1 MITMQ
6 HTIIGMPGSGKTTY
20 LAALWHLL
28 TSNEVNC
35 KFTLN
40 RLVGDRA
47 YLDKIAE
54 LWQNCEE
61 VPRTSLAAETKV
73 SIEVKDCHTGK
84 NALLNFPEFS
94 GESFEL
100 QLASRK
106 CKRDYVEG
114 FDGSGGILLFVT
126 ADKVTDG
133 MSIRDVA
140 PVIQGQDIT
149 EVPEEHTEWDH
160 KMVPSQVSLV
170 ELLQFLQN
178 KPFKTSNRR
187 LSIIISAWDVVK
199 TQSLTLSPSVWLER
213 ELPLFFQFLMNN
225 RDYFDFQVFGISAQ
239 GGDVTSDSRHEL
251 ALKIPSKRI
260 ACIGEDTEPHDLTSP
275 IAWLMS
281 KE

>member
-1 MITMQ
+1 MITTQ

-28 TSNEVNC
+28 TSNEVNS

-40 RLVGDRA
+40 RLVGNRD
-47 YLDKIAE
+47 YLDMIAD
-54 LWQNCEE
+54 LWQKCEE

-73 SIEVKDCHTGK
+73 LIDVKESYTGK
-84 NALLNFPEFS
+84 SALLNFPEFS

-106 CKRDYVEG
+106 CKKDYVEG
-114 FDGSGGILLFVT
+114 FDGNGGVLLFVT

-140 PVIQGQDIT
+140 PIT
-149 EVPEEHTEWDH
+149 REQEIIEDPEEHTEWDP

-170 ELLQFLQN
+170 ELLQFLQH
-178 KPFKTSNRR
+178 KPFKIINRR
-187 LSIIISAWDVVK
+187 LAIIISAWDVVE
-199 TQSLTLSPSVWLER
+199 TQAILLTPTAWLER
-213 ELPLFFQFLMNN
+213 EFPLLFQYLINN
-225 RDYFDFQVFGISAQ
+225 KDYFDFRVFGISAQ
-239 GGDVTSDSRHEL
+239 GGDVTSNSRNEL
-251 ALKIPSKRI
+251 VLKVPSKRI
-260 ACIGEDTEPHDLTSP
+260 SCIGEDTEPHDLTSP

-281 KE
+281 RE

>member
-28 TSNEVNC
+28 TSNEVNS
-35 KFTLN
+35 KFILN
-40 RLVGDRA
+40 RLVGNRV
-47 YLDKIAE
+47 YLDKIAD
-54 LWQNCEE
+54 LWQKCEE

-73 SIEVKDCHTGK
+73 SIDVKESHTGK

-100 QLASRK
+100 QIASRK
-106 CKRDYVEG
+106 CKKDYVEG
-114 FDGSGGILLFVT
+114 LNGDGGILLFVT
-126 ADKVTDG
+126 ADKITDG
-133 MSIRDVA
+133 LSIRDVA
-140 PVIQGQDIT
+140 PVNQSQNIT
-149 EVPEEHTEWDH
+149 EVTDEHTEWDH

-178 KPFKTSNRR
+178 KPFKIVNRK
-187 LSIIISAWDVVK
+187 LSIIISAWDVVEA
-199 TQSLTLSPSVWLER
+199 QSLSPLKWLER
-213 ELPLFFQFLMNN
+213 EYPLLFQFLMNN
-225 RDYFDFQVFGISAQ
+225 RDYFNFRIFGISAQ
-239 GGDVTSDSRHEL
+239 GGDVTSDSRNEL
-251 ALKIPSKRI
+251 ALKVPSKRI
-260 ACIGEDTEPHDLTSP
+260 TCIGEDTEPHDLTSP

>member
-28 TSNEVNC
+28 TSNEVNS
-35 KFTLN
+35 KFILN
-40 RLVGDRA
+40 RLVGNRV
-47 YLDKIAE
+47 YLDKIAD
-54 LWQNCEE
+54 LWQKCEE

-73 SIEVKDCHTGK
+73 SIDVKESHTGK
-84 NALLNFPEFS
+84 NALLNFPELS

-106 CKRDYVEG
+106 CKKDYVEG
-114 FDGSGGILLFVT
+114 LNGGGGILLFVT
-126 ADKVTDG
+126 ADKITDG
-133 MSIRDVA
+133 LSIRDVA
-140 PVIQGQDIT
+140 PVNQSQDIT
-149 EVPEEHTEWDH
+149 EVTDEHTEWDH

-178 KPFKTSNRR
+178 KPFKIVNRK
-187 LSIIISAWDVVK
+187 LSIIISAWDVVEV
-199 TQSLTLSPSVWLER
+199 QSLSPLKWLER
-213 ELPLFFQFLMNN
+213 EYPLLFQFLMNN
-225 RDYFDFQVFGISAQ
+225 RDCFNFRIFGISAQ
-239 GGDVTSDSRHEL
+239 GGDVTSDSRNEL
-251 ALKIPSKRI
+251 ALKVPSKRI
-260 ACIGEDTEPHDLTSP
+260 TCIGEDTEPHDLTSP